1 MLQHLELIG
10 QKDKL
15 RFGCNNLGNELFI
28 QGRHPLLK
36 TFNYIFQNLAVFFL
50 DFFPIIRIVENKGNK
65 NQCSAAADPRNQR
78 AIWLHKF
85 LSQIKNSL
93 QPIPLIPLK
102 FTQYLQFTL
111 LH

>member
-1 MLQHLELIG
+1 MLQNLELIG

-15 RFGCNNLGNELFI
+15 RFGCNKLGNDLSI
-28 QGRHPLLK
+28 LGRHSLLK
-36 TFNYIFQNLAVFFL
+36 TNSYILHSLEVVFAT
-50 DFFPIIRIVENKGNK
+50 FFPIIRMVDNNGNK
-65 NQCSAAADPRNQR
+65 NQRSAALDPRNQR

-85 LSQIKNSL
+85 PSQIKNSL

>member
-1 MLQHLELIG
+1 MLQNLELIG

-36 TFNYIFQNLAVFFL
+36 TFSYIHQGLAAVFAKKISTL
-50 DFFPIIRIVENKGNK
+50 RIVYNEGNE

-78 AIWLHKF
+78 VIWLHKF

-93 QPIPLIPLK
+93 QPIPLFPLK